1 MEASRNIITR
11 LLKRWSDGD
20 EAALDELVRLVY
32 DELRRLASYYL
43 RSQEIGH
50 TLQATAL
57 VNEAFIRL
65 MGAKEAHWEN
75 RAHFFAVAAKAMRQ
89 IIIDHARAHN
99 RLKRGG
105 AREAISLD
113 KAAIITQEQAGDMIA
128 LDEALKSLAV
138 LDERKSLVV
147 ELRFFGG
154 LTTDE
159 IAEVLKVSAPTVQRE
174 WRMAKA
180 WLYREL
186 NNRNDDGPPTVAA
199 DQ

>member
-1 MEASRNIITR
+1 MRTAQNKITQ
-11 LLKRWSDGD
+11 LLKQWSSGD
-20 EAALDELVRLVY
+20 ESALDELVSLVY

-43 RSQEIGH
+43 RHQEIGH

-65 MGAKEAHWEN
+65 MGVKETRWEN

-89 IIIDHARAHN
+89 IIIDHARSHK

-105 AREAISLD
+105 GQQAISID
-113 KAAIITQEQAGDMIA
+113 GAAAITQEQAGDMIA
-128 LDEALKSLAV
+128 LDEALNSLAAI
-138 LDERKSLVV
+138 DERKGRVV

-154 LTTDE
+154 LNTDE
-159 IAEVLKVSAPTVQRE
+159 IAEVLKISAPTVQRE

-186 NNRNDDGPPTVAA
+186 KSKRDDG
-199 DQ
+199 